1 MDVSSYKS
9 KFVNVNGIR
18 LHYLDWGGNG
28 PVLLFIPGM
37 GCTAYIFDQF
47 AQHFTDQFHVLALTR
62 RGHGDS
68 DCPETGYDA
77 DTLTEDLRQFLNA
90 LQVDQVMLA
99 GHSLGYIELSHFAN
113 LYPERVIKAVF
124 LEAAYDYKAPEIG
137 PVFEKNPLPKLT
149 PSWPEEGP
157 ATIEGYIAL
166 DRRLNP
172 ALDAIWGPVM
182 EMETKHRLKKDSDG
196 KIKEKVSATTINA
209 LNKTI
214 ATYQPNYA
222 GIKSPVLSV
231 FAIQNG
237 SDYLSPYF
245 MNEEQQKE
253 VLDFFRTVSE
263 PFQRNYIK
271 QFIQKV
277 PNAQI
282 LEIQNGH
289 HYCFIKHEE
298 IVLKEMRKF
307 LLDRQKK

>member
-1 MDVSSYKS
+1 MDTSSYES
-9 KFVNVNGIR
+9 KFVNVNGIK

-47 AQHFTDQFHVLALTR
+47 AQRFIDQFHVLALTR

-68 DCPETGYDA
+68 DSPETGYDA

-90 LQVDQVMLA
+90 LLVDRVILA

-113 LYPERVIKAVF
+113 LYPERVLKLVF
-124 LEAAYDYKAPEIG
+124 LEAAYDYTAPENG

-157 ATIEGYIAL
+157 ATVEEYIAL

-182 EMETKHRLKKDSDG
+182 EMETKHRLKKNSNG
-196 KIKEKVSATTINA
+196 IIEEKVSATTINA
-209 LNKTI
+209 LNETM

-222 GIKSPVLSV
+222 DINSPVLSV

-245 MNEEQQKE
+245 MNEEQQEE
-253 VLDFFRTVSE
+253 VLDFFRTVGG

-271 QFIQKV
+271 QFMQKV
-277 PNAQI
+277 PHAKI
-282 LEIQNGH
+282 LEIPNGH
-289 HYCFIKHEE
+289 HYCFIKQKES
-298 IVLKEMRKF
+298 VLNEMRKF
-307 LLDRQKK
+307 LLDR